1 MTRPRPR
8 AASSQLNPDTEH
20 DAGHDDSGEDEA
32 EAIFPSVLSQSRG
45 GPRANHMRRDMSIR
59 MPRHVVPCTKVYTSS
74 WAFSFRG
81 DATYFV
87 YTSSARTSTCR

>member
-8 AASSQLNPDTEH
+8 AASSQLNPDTENNV
-20 DAGHDDSGEDEA
+20 GHDDSGEDEA
-32 EAIFPSVLSQSRG
+32 EALFRRALSQSRG
-45 GPRANHMRRDMSIR
+45 GPRANQMCRDMSIR
-59 MPRHVVPCTKVYTSS
+59 MPRHVAPCTKVYTSS
-74 WAFSFRG
+74 KAFSFRG